1 MKDITLNEPMTAP
14 MPTAAVSAVK
24 TQTNAS
30 AVSADQLVQALYEQ
44 ADAQNRIADQLEKMN
59 DYLGDMSQMLY
70 ACLHSHSMSLDGI
83 DRSLGEIAEQVENA
97 QGRPL
102 ADRQPAPAAR

>member
-1 MKDITLNEPMTAP
+1 MKDITTNEPMNAP
-14 MPTAAVSAVK
+14 MPTTAVSAVQ

-44 ADAQNRIADQLEKMN
+44 ADAQNCIADQLEKMN
-59 DYLGDMSQMLY
+59 DHLSDMSQMLY
-70 ACLHSHSMSLDGI
+70 ACLHSHSMSLDSI

-97 QGRPL
+97 QKL
-102 ADRQPAPAAR
+102 LDDRQPATVTR